1 MEQPKTLKSLFESE
15 KNSLAE
21 QLDKLILPREAKKV
35 EKIVADHLNYLL
47 DAAGEYRQ
55 SLTQSEEYILQS
67 AMSLLNAQ
75 QAMIGALT
83 PQLDSPQH
91 SDATSSTKPTN
102 GAISKDQAPLVVGG
116 TVVGGAAGAII
127 FNTWGALIGAI
138 AGTAL
143 VLYYA
148 AQKDAKPS
156 ICQEVKKPASKQL
169 DVAAFLNIVGNICEN
184 VDSILDTYRVQ
195 VNRIKN
201 VYEQK
206 EKPTL
211 QSEYGTLLE
220 QINNVWNAFESGK
233 DAVPAKLQTAIEMM
247 AESLENYGLKIE
259 NGKITNE

>member
-15 KNSLAE
+15 KNLLAG
-21 QLDKLILPREAKKV
+21 QLDQLILPRDAKKV
-35 EKIVADHLNYLL
+35 EKIVADYLNSLL
-47 DAAGEYRQ
+47 DSAGEYRQ

-83 PQLDSPQH
+83 PQVDSPKY
-91 SDATSSTKPTN
+91 SDTVSSTKTSN

-127 FNTWGALIGAI
+127 FHTWGALIGAI

-148 AQKDAKPS
+148 TQKDTKS
-156 ICQEVKKPASKQL
+156 SVSQEVKKPASKKL
-169 DVAAFLNIVGNICEN
+169 NAAAFLNIVGNICET
-184 VDSILDTYRVQ
+184 VDNILDTYRVQ
-195 VNRIKN
+195 VNKIKN
-201 VYEQK
+201 IYEQK

-211 QSEYGTLLE
+211 QSEYGILLE
-220 QINNVWNAFESGK
+220 QINNVWNAFESSK
-233 DAVPAKLQTAIEMM
+233 DAIPTKLQTAIEMM
-247 AESLENYGLKIE
+247 AESLENYGLKIV
-259 NGKITNE
+259 NGKIVNE